1 MDQLPVKT
9 HNVVLATERRFPQSA
24 NDGLP
29 KLSPALSLIMVEKLI
44 NELESKIRTA
54 EFSNAAHKND
64 LLLSL
69 AHLKN
74 ELAAREKQ
82 NLAPLKKSV
91 EELRSSVE
99 GFEQSHPK
107 IIEVVNRISSSLSN
121 LGI

>member
-1 MDQLPVKT
+1 MIDK
-9 HNVVLATERRFPQSA
+9 
-24 NDGLP
+24 
-29 KLSPALSLIMVEKLI
+29 II
-44 NELESKIRTA
+44 NELETKIRTA

-64 LLLSL
+64 LLQSLS
-69 AHLKN
+69 HLKN

-82 NLAPLKKSV
+82 NLTPLRNSV

-107 IIEVVNRISSSLSN
+107 IIEVVNRISSSLAN